1 MNTLFILLDAD
12 PWCLDDLTGLIVG
25 VLIFAL
31 PILVAAF
38 VYRHKMNE
46 TNKRAEIVLKALEKG
61 PGEVP
66 EELLKSLNSPQKSL
80 KERLLSNLRRGLALT
95 ITGLVMMIFECAKYS
110 STRVWGANDS
120 LMIIFGAV
128 LLAAGVA
135 SLVYYFEARRTMQR
149 EIEAEEHEAEM
160 KKNV

>member
-12 PWCLDDLTGLIVG
+12 PWFLDELTGLIVG

-46 TNKRAEIVLKALEKG
+46 TNKRTEIVLKAIEKG
-61 PGEVP
+61 SGEVP
-66 EELLKSLNSPQKSL
+66 EELLKSLNAPQKSL

-95 ITGLVMMIFECAKYS
+95 ITGLVMMIFEFAKYS
-110 STRVWGANDS
+110 STREWFANDS
-120 LMIIFGAV
+120 MMIVFGAV
-128 LLAAGVA
+128 LIAAGVA
-135 SLVYYFEARRTMQR
+135 FLIYYFVARRTMQH

-160 KKNV
+160 RKNV